1 MYIRSAIAGYWKY
14 RLNAPI
20 SELVASVSADTKV
33 TKSNNMKLKKA
44 RVQNYRSIIDSGEFE
59 IEKLKTIMV
68 GPNEAGKTVI
78 LKALQQL
85 NKPDEVPGFEA
96 LRDYPRSLFNDI
108 DTGKVNPKDV
118 TVVTG
123 YFELEQ
129 ADKDLIPVE
138 FRNCTYKFFK
148 NIDNSTYHNL
158 IDAPPKI
165 QVKDIKADLARLFAH
180 LDKQYSVENP
190 EEETKKPSI
199 LLMSITAQLHDYLAV
214 SGDIATKLKALLEKN
229 FPLIAEENEK
239 EEARYEKLQEQLTFN
254 KKYDEVLSILSRQKP
269 VFILFNNYFK
279 VKPSVHLEHL
289 AIRTE
294 KNLLE
299 DEFYDYGNLC
309 LLKLLGFSA
318 RELSDLGKTQSPD
331 INNPVALKDYKDKL
345 DTRSYKL
352 NAASVRLSNEIRK
365 VWMPNPDRPEADKLK
380 VTADGQYLKVVV
392 EDDIGVDIEL
402 DQRSEGFQWLVSFF
416 VVFFAEAMDKHKN
429 SILLLDEPGLSL
441 HGLKQRDFR
450 ETISRLAEQN
460 QTIYTTHSPFLV
472 GPDELDI
479 VKVVEMKNRKEGTK
493 VHTTI
498 SSSDP
503 AGLLPLQEALGYDL
517 AQSLFSQQRNLI
529 LEGLTDYWYLDAT
542 SQLLKDSGVDALND
556 KIALVFANSAGK
568 VVYYAT
574 ILFAHNLKVA
584 ALLDSDAA
592 GDQAANQENLVHTLG
607 NKNILRTKDYVANV
621 PKAEIEDLLRHT
633 LISIVKAE
641 YGVDT
646 ASIAA
651 SQPNRPI
658 IDIFT
663 KEVTSFSK
671 YKLAKAFIQWT
682 KTHEAKDLT
691 ANELTHWK
699 NLIQRI
705 NKVLK

>member
-1 MYIRSAIAGYWKY
+1 
-14 RLNAPI
+14 
-20 SELVASVSADTKV
+20 
-33 TKSNNMKLKKA
+33 MKLHKA
-44 RVQNYRSIIDSGEFE
+44 RVQNYRSIIDTGEFE
-59 IEKLKTIMV
+59 VEDLKTIMV

-78 LKALQQL
+78 LRALQQL
-85 NKPDEVPGFEA
+85 HKPTEVQGFDV
-96 LRDYPRSLFNDI
+96 LRDYPRSLYNDI
-108 DTGKVNPKDV
+108 STKKILPENI

-123 YFELEQ
+123 YFKLEQ
-129 ADKDLIPVE
+129 GDIDAIPVE
-138 FRNCTYKFFK
+138 FKDCVYKIYK
-148 NIDNSTYHNL
+148 NLNNTIYHSLEN
-158 IDAPPKI
+158 APAKI
-165 QVKDIKADLARLFAH
+165 YYKDIKGDLIRLISHF
-180 LDKQYSVENP
+180 DKQYAVENP
-190 EEETKKPSI
+190 EEEAKKPSI
-199 LLMSITAQLHDYLAV
+199 LINALVNPWSEYTIV
-214 SGDIATKLKALLEKN
+214 SSEKSTKLLSLLDSN
-229 FPLIAEENEK
+229 YSYVEEGNTK
-239 EEARYEKLQEQLTFN
+239 EEERFAKLQEQIKFN
-254 KKYDEVLSILSRQKP
+254 KKHDEVLAILDKRTP

-289 AIRTE
+289 AQRTE
-294 KNLLE
+294 QNLLD
-299 DEFYDYGNLC
+299 DEYYDYGNLC
-309 LLKLLGFSA
+309 LLKLLGFTA
-318 RELSDLGKTQSPD
+318 RQLADLGNTQSPN
-331 INNPVALKDYKDKL
+331 INNPEALKEYKDKL
-345 DTRSYKL
+345 DTRSYQL
-352 NAASVRLSNEIRK
+352 NAASVRLTEEIRT
-365 VWMPNPDRPEADKLK
+365 VWVPNPERPEADKLK

-429 SILLLDEPGLSL
+429 AILLLDEPGMSL

-450 ETISRLAEQN
+450 DTITRLAKTN

-493 VHTTI
+493 VHTTL

-529 LEGLTDYWYLDAT
+529 LEGLTDYWYIDAT
-542 SQLLKDSGVDALND
+542 AELLRSAKMENLND

-592 GDQAANQENLVHTLG
+592 GDQAAQQENLVHTLG
-607 NKNILRTKDYVANV
+607 NKNILRTKDYVSGITK
-621 PKAEIEDLLRHT
+621 PEIEDLLRTT
-633 LISIVKAE
+633 LISIVKSE
-641 YGVDT
+641 YGVDVNAT
-646 ASIAA
+646 VT
-651 SQPNRPI
+651 SQPTRPI

-663 KEVTSFSK
+663 NEVPDFSK
-671 YKLAKAFIQWT
+671 YKLAKAYIKWT
-682 KTHEAKDLT
+682 KTNDAKALT
-691 ANELTHWK
+691 IEEQTAWK
-699 NLIQRI
+699 NLIQQV

>member
-1 MYIRSAIAGYWKY
+1 
-14 RLNAPI
+14 
-20 SELVASVSADTKV
+20 
-33 TKSNNMKLKKA
+33 MKLIKA
-44 RVQNYRSIIDSGEFE
+44 RIQNYRSIIDTGEFE
-59 IEKLKTIMV
+59 IEDLKTIMV

-85 NKPDEVPGFEA
+85 NNPPEIAGFDV
-96 LRDYPRSLFNDI
+96 LRDYPRSLYNDI
-108 DTGKVNPKDV
+108 STKKILPKDV

-123 YFELEQ
+123 YFKLEQ
-129 ADKDLIPVE
+129 SDKDLLPIE
-138 FRNCTYKFFK
+138 FQNCTYQYYK
-148 NIDNSTYHNL
+148 NLDNTTNHNI
-158 IDAPPKI
+158 IDAPVRI
-165 QVKDIKADLARLFAH
+165 FYKDIKEDLTRLAAH

-190 EEETKKPSI
+190 EEVTKKPSVLI
-199 LLMSITAQLHDYLAV
+199 NNHISDWSENTIMSGENAK
-214 SGDIATKLKALLEKN
+214 KLVDLLEN
-229 FPLIAEENEK
+229 NYQYVEEDNEK
-239 EEARYEKLQEQLTFN
+239 EEARYSKLNEQI
-254 KKYDEVLSILSRQKP
+254 KSYQKHDEVLTILRERMP
-269 VFILFNNYFK
+269 IFILFNNYFK

-289 AIRTE
+289 AQRTE
-294 KNLLE
+294 QNLL
-299 DEFYDYGNLC
+299 DDDYYDYGNLC
-309 LLKLLGFSA
+309 LLKLLGFTA
-318 RELSDLGKTQSPD
+318 RQLSDLGNTQSPD
-331 INNPVALKDYKDKL
+331 INDPDALKEYKDKL
-345 DTRSYKL
+345 DSRSYQL
-352 NAASVRLSNEIRK
+352 NAASVRLTEEIRT

-402 DQRSEGFQWLVSFF
+402 NQRSEGFQWLVSFF

-429 SILLLDEPGLSL
+429 AILLLDEPGMSL

-450 ETISRLAEQN
+450 DTITRLAETN

-493 VHTTI
+493 LHTTL

-542 SQLLKDSGVDALND
+542 AELLRSAKVENLND

-592 GDQAANQENLVHTLG
+592 GDQAAQQENLVHTLG
-607 NKNILRTKDYVANV
+607 NKNILRTKDYVSGISK
-621 PKAEIEDLLRHT
+621 PEIEDLLRTT
-633 LISIVKAE
+633 LIAIVKSE
-641 YGVDT
+641 YGIDVT
-646 ASIAA
+646 ATVT
-651 SQPNRPI
+651 SQPTRPI

-663 KEVTSFSK
+663 SEVPDFSK
-671 YKLAKAFIQWT
+671 YKLAKAYIKWT
-682 KTHEAKDLT
+682 KTNDATALT
-691 ANELTHWK
+691 ADEQTAWK
-699 NLIQRI
+699 NLIQQV

>member
-1 MYIRSAIAGYWKY
+1 MTRKSKNM
-14 RLNAPI
+14 RLI
-20 SELVASVSADTKV
+20 
-33 TKSNNMKLKKA
+33 KA

-59 IEKLKTIMV
+59 IENMKTIMV
-68 GPNEAGKTVI
+68 GPNEAGKTVL

-85 NKPDEVPGFEA
+85 NNPADVQGFEV
-96 LRDYPRSLFNDI
+96 LRDYPRSKFNDI
-108 DTGKVNPKDV
+108 DTGKVDQKNV

-123 YFELEQ
+123 YFELEDS
-129 ADKDLIPVE
+129 DKAEIPEE
-138 FRNCTYKFFK
+138 FRNCKYKFYK
-148 NIDNSTYHNL
+148 NIDNSSNHNL
-158 IDAPPKI
+158 IDAPSRLNF
-165 QVKDIKADLARLFAH
+165 KDIKSDLSRLIAH

-199 LLMSITAQLHDYLAV
+199 LIKPITDTFEDSTTL
-214 SGDIATKLKALLEKN
+214 STENCKSLKSFIEKN
-229 FPLIAEENEK
+229 YALIEEDNEK
-239 EEARYEKLQEQLTFN
+239 EESRYEKLIEQIDFN
-254 KKYDEVLSILSRQKP
+254 SKYEDVLGTLSKRKP

-289 AIRTE
+289 ATRTE
-294 KNLLE
+294 QKLL
-299 DEFYDYGNLC
+299 DDQYYDYGNLC

-318 RELSDLGKTQSPD
+318 RELSNLGKTQSPD
-331 INNPVALKDYKDKL
+331 INNQDALKVYKDKL

-352 NAASVRLSNEIRK
+352 NAASVRLTEEIKK

-429 SILLLDEPGLSL
+429 AILLLDEPGMSL

-450 ETISRLAEQN
+450 DTITRLAEHN

-472 GPDELDI
+472 GPDELDL
-479 VKVVEMKNRKEGTK
+479 VRVVELKNRKEGTK

-529 LEGLTDYWYLDAT
+529 LEGITDYWYLDA
-542 SQLLKDSGVDALND
+542 SAQLLSDAGIESLND

-592 GDQAANQENLVHTLG
+592 GDHAAQQENLVHTLG
-607 NKNILRTKDYVANV
+607 NKNILRTKDFVSGVA
-621 PKAEIEDLLRHT
+621 KAEIEDLLRET
-633 LISIVKAE
+633 LVKVVKDE
-641 YGVDT
+641 YGVDLSAKAT
-646 ASIAA
+646 

-663 KEVTSFSK
+663 SEVTNFSK
-671 YKLAKAFIQWT
+671 YKLAKAFVRWT
-682 KTHEAKDLT
+682 RNHEAMDLT
-691 ANELTHWK
+691 ADEQK
-699 NLIQRI
+699 NLKNIVQQI
-705 NKVLK
+705 NKALK